1 MVNFVPNFQNPT
13 IKIGTFKRS
22 KKVPVGITGMTW
34 FNNTDTP
41 EKPPGAKKLGTINNW
56 KPTA

>member
-34 FNNTDTP
+34 FSNTDTP
-41 EKPPGAKKLGTINNW
+41 EKPPGAKKFGTINN
-56 KPTA
+56 